1 VTLHRKNGRSEQEV
15 DVNLQACRRPQS
27 GSVSEV
33 ELLTGVIF
41 GRPLYLIASASAEAF
56 KRRDDVRP
64 SLEHHRS
71 VGRADV
77 IEVQINR

>member
-1 VTLHRKNGRSEQEV
+1 M
-15 DVNLQACRRPQS
+15 
-27 GSVSEV
+27 
-33 ELLTGVIF
+33 IF

-56 KRRDDVRP
+56 KCRDDGRP

-77 IEVQINR
+77 IEVQINRESWGNAET